1 MRTWQMLRGYLGVSL
16 AMFERTGR
24 VRKWTERSE
33 EEDKDGSYLAAA
45 FWTRRVSDCAE
56 ERALV

>member
-1 MRTWQMLRGYLGVSL
+1 MLRGYLGVSL
-16 AMFERTGR
+16 AMFESTGR